1 MEITDLPTF
10 DFRKTDAAFP
20 AYSYESFYGV
30 ITSTSAPSWRSQ
42 STLPARLLGGVLLGA
57 AISPGAAIAFQE
69 QPLIQTENG
78 QQAIAPITV
87 PQKLESIR
95 EAFGLSTS
103 ALADVLAV
111 SRPTIYQWI
120 KGQSEPSGEN
130 RARLERVSL
139 LAAKWRD
146 SFPGMS
152 MDHWL
157 TDNEP
162 GEPSLFDLLKA
173 ENQDPKCIRD
183 LLDQRITGAR
193 RTENGIAAERRAAS
207 DFGVPQKE
215 SATPEAV
222 KRWSTARSEFLR
234 TSNLH
239 G

>member
-1 MEITDLPTF
+1 
-10 DFRKTDAAFP
+10 
-20 AYSYESFYGV
+20 
-30 ITSTSAPSWRSQ
+30 
-42 STLPARLLGGVLLGA
+42 VLLGA

-78 QQAIAPITV
+78 QQATAPITV

-162 GEPSLFDLLKA
+162 GEPSLLDLLKA
-173 ENQDPKCIRD
+173 EDQDPKCIRD

-193 RTENGIAAERRAAS
+193 RTENGIAAERRAAG